1 MAGKFVCVED
11 YENHAKKVLPSY
23 ALEYYRSGADE
34 EQTLRE
40 NRESFKRWRLMPR
53 MLRGVQN
60 RSMNAT
66 ALGCRVSA
74 PFGIAPTAMQRMAH
88 PDGECATAKA
98 AAAHGIIYIL
108 STIATSSIEEIAEAA
123 PNGTNW
129 FQLYIYKDR
138 QATIDLIRRAEKANF
153 KALVVTVDTAV
164 LGRRLVNERHGF
176 DLPPHLKLGN
186 FDTVDEKSDFHTVKK
201 EEGSRLAAYASV
213 MFDSSLTWKDIDW
226 LKSITKLPIVLKGIL
241 RPDDAELAVQH
252 GVSAI
257 GVSNHGGRQLDG
269 VQATIDALPAIV
281 KQVNGRCEVF
291 LDGGVTKGTD
301 VLKAL
306 ALGAKMT
313 FFGRPTL
320 WGLAHSGEEG
330 VKNIIQLLKTEI
342 DVAMALSGCSSVD
355 EIDSSLVLRQEL
367 YSNL

>member
-1 MAGKFVCVED
+1 MALKFVCVED
-11 YENHAKKVLPSY
+11 YEKHAAKVLPSY
-23 ALEYYRSGADE
+23 ALEYYKSGADE

-40 NRESFKRWRLMPR
+40 NRDSFKRWRLMPR

-60 RSMNAT
+60 RSMNTT
-66 ALGCRVSA
+66 ALGFSVSA

-98 AAAHGIIYIL
+98 AAAHGIVYIL
-108 STIATSSIEEIAEAA
+108 STIATSSIEEIAAAA
-123 PNGTNW
+123 PNGNNW

-176 DLPPHLKLGN
+176 DLPAHLKLGN
-186 FDTVDEKSDFHTVKK
+186 FNNVDEKSDFQTQKK
-201 EEGSRLAAYASV
+201 EGSRLAAYASV
-213 MFDSSLTWKDIDW
+213 MFDPSLTWQDITW
-226 LKSITKLPIVLKGIL
+226 LKSITKLPIVVKGVL

-257 GVSNHGGRQLDG
+257 AVSNHGGRQLDG

-281 KQVNGRCEVF
+281 KQVNGRCEIF
-291 LDGGVTKGTD
+291 LDGGVTRGTD

-306 ALGAKMT
+306 ALGAKMA
-313 FFGRPTL
+313 FFGRPAL

-330 VKNIIQLLKTEI
+330 VKNIIQLLKTEV
-342 DVAMALSGCSSVD
+342 DVAMALAGCRSVD

-367 YSNL
+367 HSNL

>member
-23 ALEYYRSGADE
+23 ALEYYRSGADD
-34 EQTLRE
+34 EQTLLE

-60 RSMNAT
+60 RSMNTT
-66 ALGCRVSA
+66 ALGFSVSA
-74 PFGIAPTAMQRMAH
+74 PFGI
-88 PDGECATAKA
+88 A

-153 KALVVTVDTAV
+153 KAIVVTVDTAV

-176 DLPPHLKLGN
+176 DLPAHLKLGN
-186 FDTVDEKSDFHTVKK
+186 FNTVDEKSNFQSQKN
-201 EEGSRLAAYASV
+201 EGSRLAAYASM
-213 MFDSSLTWKDIDW
+213 MFDPSLTWKDIDW
-226 LKSITKLPIVLKGIL
+226 LRSITKLPIVVKGIL

-330 VKNIIQLLKTEI
+330 VKNIIQLLKTEV
-342 DVAMALSGCSSVD
+342 DVAMALSGS
-355 EIDSSLVLRQEL
+355 I
-367 YSNL
+367 